1 MIELL
6 NVLNI
11 KGILKRNEDRI
22 LTCAVFSREALILLV
37 VLLPDSS
44 EEQTFKF
51 FLNFTSRIEQ

>member
-11 KGILKRNEDRI
+11 KGNLKRNEDRI

-37 VLLPDSS
+37 VLLPDSW
-44 EEQTFKF
+44 
-51 FLNFTSRIEQ
+51 